1 MIKFKERRRRGRWL
15 YRAILTHK
23 IMKKNSM
30 FTLETSELEELA
42 THHSCGPNTH
52 NSQLTDPAGVGP
64 KSKDN
69 DICSS
74 PQTV

>member
-1 MIKFKERRRRGRWL
+1 MTELKERRRRGRWL

-30 FTLETSELEELA
+30 FTDTKT
-42 THHSCGPNTH
+42 THPVASCGPNTD
-52 NSQLTDPAGVGP
+52 NSLLIDPAGVGP
-64 KSKDN
+64 KSKDS

-74 PQTV
+74 PQTVQCS